1 MGSALSL
8 RPQHSTRASSHDLEP
23 VLRPI
28 TDGLAALS
36 GVSTAAIWLSTS
48 ADRCPRC
55 KTIDVPRDPHLHIGA
70 TAGAFADHDCSIALA
85 DEWHF
90 VRAAVDSPRP
100 SLLDERTAVFPLA
113 GRETIVG
120 VLAVRYHRPI
130 ASAEFAHLGI
140 IAGKAAMA
148 IGSDDIIG
156 DSPAL
161 QSVLHT
167 IRQVATSDTT
177 VLLVGETG
185 TGKELI
191 ARALHRLSPRGERP
205 FVAINCGAIAPG
217 LIESELFG
225 HERGAFTGALQRRVG
240 RFESA
245 DRSTLFLDEV
255 SELPLEGQVKLLRVL
270 QEQEIERV
278 GGNRP
283 IRVDVRLVAATNR
296 DLEREVEAGRVRPDL
311 FYRLNVLPIRVPPLR
326 ERRGDI
332 PRLARH
338 FVAHFQRK
346 LGKPLTGI
354 DAETMRRLQ
363 AHAWPG
369 NVREL
374 RNVIERACVLAI
386 GPVITLDRPLAA
398 SPRVDD
404 AEEGFTSLADHER
417 AYLRRVLVHTK
428 GRISG
433 PRGAAAILDVHP
445 NTLRSRLDRL
455 GLTAR

>member
-8 RPQHSTRASSHDLEP
+8 RPQEYGYLGVIASEAWHDE
-23 VLRPI
+23 
-28 TDGLAALS
+28 
-36 GVSTAAIWLSTS
+36 
-48 ADRCPRC
+48 
-55 KTIDVPRDPHLHIGA
+55 
-70 TAGAFADHDCSIALA
+70 
-85 DEWHF
+85 
-90 VRAAVDSPRP
+90 
-100 SLLDERTAVFPLA
+100 
-113 GRETIVG
+113 IVG
-120 VLAVRYHRPI
+120 H
-130 ASAEFAHLGI
+130 
-140 IAGKAAMA
+140 
-148 IGSDDIIG
+148 
-156 DSPAL
+156 SPAL
-161 QSVLHT
+161 HSVLDT
-167 IRQVATSDTT
+167 IRQVASSDTT

-191 ARALHRLSPRGERP
+191 ARALHRLSPRGGRP
-205 FVAINCGAIAPG
+205 FAAINCGAIAPG

-225 HERGAFTGALQRRVG
+225 HERGAFTGAVERRVG

-296 DLEREVEAGRVRPDL
+296 DLERDVEAGRLRTDL

-326 ERRGDI
+326 ERRSDI
-332 PRLARH
+332 PHLARH

-386 GPVITLDRPLAA
+386 GPVITIDRPLAVA
-398 SPRVDD
+398 PHADD
-404 AEEGFTSLADHER
+404 VEEGFTSLAEHER
-417 AYLRRVLVHTK
+417 AYLRRVLIHTK